1 MGLSM
6 ANDVERLSSLS
17 RNLMGS
23 RFFGDLLFSIEYLV
37 ESMSDWRV
45 ETDEMLVLLVPF
57 VVCCWRD
64 EMNMRNEVDLLP
76 GDEVTGVLLRT

>member
-1 MGLSM
+1 M
-6 ANDVERLSSLS
+6 ANEVERLSSLS

-23 RFFGDLLFSIEYLV
+23 SLFGDLLFSIEYLV
-37 ESMSDWRV
+37 ESISDWRLV
-45 ETDEMLVLLVPF
+45 EADEMLVLLVPF